1 MLNLGRDNV
10 NLFYSMF
17 CKDSLFWSGKKS
29 KFKSILNIRN
39 YRKLFKY
46 LATATVSNIICILY
60 RTVLSMSR
68 RGQRPTWT
76 VEPQFYE

>member
-1 MLNLGRDNV
+1 MLNRGRDNV

-46 LATATVSNIICILY
+46 LATATVSNICILY
-60 RTVLSMSR
+60 RTVVNESAWPKDEVDSR
-68 RGQRPTWT
+68 TA
-76 VEPQFYE
+76 VL